1 MTEAV
6 LEVCR
11 LRKSFGALKATDDVS
26 LSLEPGEIHAII
38 GPNGAGKT
46 TLIGQIAG
54 AVAADA
60 GRIVLNGTDVTG
72 FSTARRARMGLG
84 RTFQVSQLA
93 MSLSVRRNVLMA
105 AQARTGTSYRFWKQV
120 RHDPGLNAAADIA
133 LSRVELLAR
142 ADVMVGELSH
152 GERRQLELAC
162 ALALRPCVL
171 LLDEPMAG
179 LGHYGSVRMVD
190 FLEQLKTEVP
200 IVLVEHDMDAVF
212 RLADRISVLVYGRVI
227 ASGDPRQIR
236 GDARVREAYLGEE
249 G

>member
-26 LSLEPGEIHAII
+26 LSLKPGEIHAII

-54 AVAADA
+54 AITADD
-60 GRIVLNGTDVTG
+60 GRIMLNGTDVTG
-72 FSTARRARMGLG
+72 LSTARRARMGLG

-93 MSLSVRRNVLMA
+93 MSLSVRRNVLTA
-105 AQARTGTSYRFWKQV
+105 AQARAGSSYGFWKQV
-120 RHDPGLNAAADIA
+120 RQDPGLNAAADTA
-133 LSRVELLAR
+133 LSRVELLER
-142 ADVMVGELSH
+142 ADIMVGELSH

-179 LGHYGSVRMVD
+179 LGHHGSVRMVN

-227 ASGDPRQIR
+227 ASGDPQQIR
-236 GDARVREAYLGEE
+236 RDARVREAYLGEE